1 MTERDHRKQ
10 RLKLTELQ
18 LRIIKTALS
27 IVATLLVIWQA
38 I

>member
-1 MTERDHRKQ
+1 MTERDHRKR

-27 IVATLLVIWQA
+27 IVTTLLAIWQA
-38 I
+38 F